1 MVSQKNN
8 FFIETERSFSYK
20 RANSKEDLMP
30 RTINLQQKAA
40 LLRRFLR
47 LEGRTP
53 SYAEMLALFDY
64 RSKNAVHGLLAR
76 LQQAGYIRKSRGKL
90 APTARL
96 TGTVKLLGTVQA
108 GFPSPA
114 EEELV
119 DTINLEEFLIQR
131 PEATYMLT
139 VSGDSMVDAGIHP
152 GDIILVEKGATP
164 KPRDIVV
171 AQVNDEWT
179 IKYFDQDNQ
188 GVRLTPANA
197 KYQTIRPKR
206 SLTIG
211 GIVRAVIR
219 KY

>member
-1 MVSQKNN
+1 
-8 FFIETERSFSYK
+8 
-20 RANSKEDLMP
+20 MP
-30 RTINLQQKAA
+30 RTINLQQKVA
-40 LLRRFLR
+40 LLRQFARM
-47 LEGRTP
+47 EGRAP
-53 SYAEMLALFDY
+53 SYAEMLVLFGY

-76 LQQAGYIRKSRGKL
+76 LQQAGYIRRNRGKL
-90 APTARL
+90 ALTGRL
-96 TGTVKLLGTVQA
+96 TSMIKLLGAVQA

-119 DTINLEEFLIQR
+119 DTINLDEFLVPR

-152 GDIILVEKGATP
+152 GDIILVEKGTTP

-171 AQVNDEWT
+171 AQVDDEWT
-179 IKYFDQDNQ
+179 IKYFDQDAQ
-188 GVRLTPANA
+188 GVRLLPANA
-197 KYQTIRPKR
+197 RYKAIRPTR

>member
-1 MVSQKNN
+1 M
-8 FFIETERSFSYK
+8 
-20 RANSKEDLMP
+20 SKA
-30 RTINLQQKAA
+30 INLQQKTA
-40 LLRRFLR
+40 LLRQFFR
-47 LEGRTP
+47 LEGRAP
-53 SYAEMLALFDY
+53 SYTEMLTLFGY

-76 LQQAGYIRKSRGKL
+76 LQQAGYIRKNRGKL
-90 APTARL
+90 AL
-96 TGTVKLLGTVQA
+96 TTRITGMVKLLGAVQA

-119 DTINLEEFLIQR
+119 DTINLEEFLVRR

-152 GDIILVEKGATP
+152 GDIILVEKGVTP
-164 KPRDIVV
+164 QPHDIVV
-171 AQVNDEWT
+171 AQVDDEWT
-179 IKYFDQDNQ
+179 IKYFEQDNQ
-188 GVRLTPANA
+188 GVRLVPANA
-197 KYQTIRPKR
+197 KYKAIHPKR

>member
-1 MVSQKNN
+1 
-8 FFIETERSFSYK
+8 
-20 RANSKEDLMP
+20 MP
-30 RTINLQQKAA
+30 RTLNLQQKVA
-40 LLRRFLR
+40 LLRQFFRR
-47 LEGRTP
+47 EGRAP
-53 SYAEMLALFDY
+53 SYTEMLALFGY

-76 LQQAGYIRKSRGKL
+76 LQQAGYIRKNRGKL
-90 APTARL
+90 ALAAGR
-96 TGTVKLLGTVQA
+96 TGAVKLLGAVQA

-119 DTINLEEFLIQR
+119 DTINLEEFLVPR

-152 GDIILVEKGATP
+152 VDIILVEKGATP
-164 KPRDIVV
+164 KTRDIVV
-171 AQVNDEWT
+171 AQVDDEWT
-179 IKYFDQDNQ
+179 IKYFDQDAQ
-188 GVRLTPANA
+188 GVRLVPANA
-197 KYQTIRPKR
+197 KYKAIRPTR

>member
-1 MVSQKNN
+1 
-8 FFIETERSFSYK
+8 
-20 RANSKEDLMP
+20 MP

-40 LLRRFLR
+40 LLRRFFR
-47 LEGRTP
+47 LEGRAP
-53 SYAEMLALFDY
+53 SYAEMLALFGY

-76 LQQAGYIRKSRGKL
+76 LQQAGYIRKNRGKL
-90 APTARL
+90 ALTARL
-96 TGTVKLLGTVQA
+96 TGTVKLLGSVQA

-119 DTINLEEFLIQR
+119 DTITLEEFLIQR
-131 PEATYMLT
+131 PETTYMLT

-152 GDIILVEKGATP
+152 GDIILVEKGVTP
-164 KPRDIVV
+164 QPHDIVV
-171 AQVNDEWT
+171 AQVDDEWT
-179 IKYFDQDNQ
+179 IKYFEQDNQ
-188 GVRLTPANA
+188 GVCLVPANA
-197 KYQTIRPKR
+197 KYKAIRPTH

>member
-1 MVSQKNN
+1 
-8 FFIETERSFSYK
+8 
-20 RANSKEDLMP
+20 MP

-40 LLRRFLR
+40 LLRQFFR
-47 LEGRTP
+47 LEGRPP
-53 SYAEMLALFDY
+53 SYAEMLTLFGY

-76 LQQAGYIRKSRGKL
+76 LQQAGYIRKNRGKL
-90 APTARL
+90 ALTNRL
-96 TGTVKLLGTVQA
+96 TGAVKLLGAVQA

-119 DTINLEEFLIQR
+119 DTINLEEFLVQR

-139 VSGDSMVDAGIHP
+139 VSGDSMVDAGIHH

-179 IKYFDQDNQ
+179 IKYFDQDAQ
-188 GVRLTPANA
+188 DVHLAPANA
-197 KYQTIRPKR
+197 KYKAIRPTR